1 MKLPVFLLG
10 LGLGACVAGSH
21 TPKNPEPEWH
31 QIEAPAKEPEA
42 KKEQKEERHIKE
54 ERHVIQD
61 HEWYVQAACEPDR
74 APCPDEYPRPT
85 EAEEDPSTVPS
96 EAEDAEPY
104 CPDHPEVD
112 CSLDLRRDPDNTWW

>member
-1 MKLPVFLLG
+1 MRLPVFLLG
-10 LGLGACVAGSH
+10 LGLGACVAGPQQK
-21 TPKNPEPEWH
+21 PKNPEWH
-31 QIEAPAKEPEA
+31 RVEVPAKKPET
-42 KKEQKEERHIKE
+42 KKEPKAE

-85 EAEEDPSTVPS
+85 EAEEDPTTVSS
-96 EAEDAEPY
+96 EDEDAEPY